1 MVTAEVPIIL
11 VGTYKAAAMLKQET
25 SLARRI
31 AEGGFYQL
39 KRPASPRDENWQALC
54 KVVWKHQWVKE
65 PLAIT
70 EEVVRTLYDYSQ
82 GITGIMIN
90 IFVAA
95 QFHAL
100 EEGIETISSSLIK
113 DIYHDM
119 FQPLHHI
126 IDLLRENNPEVLSQY
141 DDLYYNAGKE
151 LKNEPLQN
159 RIETLCN
166 EIEYSKSKLIAKP
179 ESTIGVSSHKG
190 FKRRQSKRGK
200 PSTVSLHDSL
210 RMTGQGSVDFIKGS
224 E

>member
-1 MVTAEVPIIL
+1 VVTAEVPIIL

-100 EEGIETISSSLIK
+100 EEGIETISSSLNELPRSKLRGINSL
-113 DIYHDM
+113 
-119 FQPLHHI
+119 QPLQDHAA
-126 IDLLRENNPEVLSQY
+126 SC
-141 DDLYYNAGKE
+141 GE
-151 LKNEPLQN
+151 LDPL
-159 RIETLCN
+159 
-166 EIEYSKSKLIAKP
+166 
-179 ESTIGVSSHKG
+179 
-190 FKRRQSKRGK
+190 F
-200 PSTVSLHDSL
+200 
-210 RMTGQGSVDFIKGS
+210 
-224 E
+224 